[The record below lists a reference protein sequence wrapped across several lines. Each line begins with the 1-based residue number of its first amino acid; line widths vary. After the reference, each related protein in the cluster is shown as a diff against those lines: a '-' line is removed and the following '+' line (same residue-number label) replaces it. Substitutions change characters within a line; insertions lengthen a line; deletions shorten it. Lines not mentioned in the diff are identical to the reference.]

1 MTFPNDLLPFMLILF
16 LTSLRFLGLLSSLIF
31 FSETSIPIPVK
42 FWLSLVLALSSLSA
56 LENVQIDI
64 TVILTTTGFLLCSAK
79 EIFLGVLLGI
89 LASSPLYALHMAGRF
104 ISQQMGFAMAEI
116 LDPFSEQKVAVIG
129 QMKYLLGTWFWF
141 YMGGHLL
148 MIKAVVES
156 LILIPIGSPVISF
169 FTLEGITAW
178 ISGLFVLAIKVIL
191 PYFGVLL
198 LTEIGLGFMAR
209 MVPQMNIFMLGFP
222 IKILLALILLS
233 LMAVAMVK
241 QLLPQGIEIFL
252 EMFPLFSGG

>member
-64 TVILTTTGFLLCSAK
+64 TVILTTTGFLICSAK

>member
-64 TVILTTTGFLLCSAK
+64 TVILTTTGFLICSAK

-178 ISGLFVLAIKVIL
+178 ISSLFVLAIKVIL